1 MHLNINVISDFR
13 SRKTTPFYDSQ
24 DYSKSIAGM
33 KIIPLQT
40 SELKKIVSNGK
51 TYKELYPIFETA
63 FSSNLPPHEWY
74 NIKINNSLKYNKN
87 YEVYEMA
94 DKQLTN
100 SQILIKECVAQ
111 SFRDSDEYDDEASFF
126 EYFSSSQ
133 ILKDY
138 DLSDDEIEN
147 GIVGS
152 SGDGGCDSIYIFLNK
167 NLVLPDQ
174 IDSIIPSKESKV
186 EMVIIQSK
194 RETSFKES
202 AIQNWKDVSNNL
214 LSLSNS
220 LSDFTTRY
228 NDDVRESF
236 GFFRDLYTKLL
247 TSRVKLEF
255 KYIYVSYA
263 EELHPN
269 VKQQAEE
276 LKRLVCKLFPNAK
289 VNIEFVGAAELY
301 DKYNTPAETIVNL
314 PLAEVP
320 IALGKNKNYV
330 GLVSLK
336 DYYRFIVSEDNILRR
351 KFFEANVRD
360 YQGRNNVNSSIRETL
375 ETGQSE
381 DFWWLNNGITILTS
395 EAMLVNNRE
404 LQLTNP
410 EIVNG
415 LQTSNEIYLYFKNN
429 LSLLDSETRN
439 VLVRIIVPDSEES
452 RDNIIFA
459 TNNQTNIPKAS
470 LRVTDPIHLQIELY
484 LKGRGLFYD
493 RRKNY
498 YKNQGKKPSEII
510 GVSFLGQCLITLFLK
525 KPDYARARP
534 STILTDDDSYNKLYI
549 ENQDLDV
556 FYRCAVLGKKVQKNL
571 KRTIQY
577 TSAEKSDILFYLLY
591 GVVANSI
598 KKNNITI
605 ADIKHLDIDSITDDV
620 ISEIK
625 DKIYNI
631 YKENGGNGR
640 VAKSSEFVNKVDE
653 VLEEA

>member
-1 MHLNINVISDFR
+1 
-13 SRKTTPFYDSQ
+13 
-24 DYSKSIAGM
+24 
-33 KIIPLQT
+33 
-40 SELKKIVSNGK
+40 
-51 TYKELYPIFETA
+51 
-63 FSSNLPPHEWY
+63 
-74 NIKINNSLKYNKN
+74 
-87 YEVYEMA
+87 MA

-202 AIQNWKDVSNNL
+202 AIQKWKDVSNNL

-220 LSDFTTRY
+220 LSNFTTRY

-247 TSRVKLEF
+247 RSRVKLEF
-255 KYIYVSYA
+255 KYIYVSYV

-276 LKRLVCKLFPNAK
+276 LKGLVCKLFPNAK

-415 LQTSNEIYLYFKNN
+415 LQNSNEIYLYFKNN
-429 LSLLDSETRN
+429 LNLLDSETRN

-653 VLEEA
+653 VLELA

>member
-1 MHLNINVISDFR
+1 
-13 SRKTTPFYDSQ
+13 
-24 DYSKSIAGM
+24 
-33 KIIPLQT
+33 
-40 SELKKIVSNGK
+40 
-51 TYKELYPIFETA
+51 
-63 FSSNLPPHEWY
+63 
-74 NIKINNSLKYNKN
+74 
-87 YEVYEMA
+87 MA

-202 AIQNWKDVSNNL
+202 AIQKWKDVSNNL

-247 TSRVKLEF
+247 RSRVKLEF

-276 LKRLVCKLFPNAK
+276 LKGLVCKLFPNAK

-429 LSLLDSETRN
+429 LNLLDSETRN

-605 ADIKHLDIDSITDDV
+605 ADIKHLDIDSITDYV
-620 ISEIK
+620 ISEVK

-653 VLEEA
+653 VLELA

>member
-1 MHLNINVISDFR
+1 
-13 SRKTTPFYDSQ
+13 
-24 DYSKSIAGM
+24 
-33 KIIPLQT
+33 
-40 SELKKIVSNGK
+40 
-51 TYKELYPIFETA
+51 
-63 FSSNLPPHEWY
+63 
-74 NIKINNSLKYNKN
+74 
-87 YEVYEMA
+87 MA

-202 AIQNWKDVSNNL
+202 AIQKLKDVSNNL

-220 LSDFTTRY
+220 LSNFTTRY

-247 TSRVKLEF
+247 RSRVKLEF

-276 LKRLVCKLFPNAK
+276 LKGLVCKLFPNAK

-415 LQTSNEIYLYFKNN
+415 LQNSNEIYLYFKNN
-429 LSLLDSETRN
+429 LNLLDSETRN

-653 VLEEA
+653 VLELA

>member
-1 MHLNINVISDFR
+1 
-13 SRKTTPFYDSQ
+13 
-24 DYSKSIAGM
+24 
-33 KIIPLQT
+33 
-40 SELKKIVSNGK
+40 
-51 TYKELYPIFETA
+51 
-63 FSSNLPPHEWY
+63 
-74 NIKINNSLKYNKN
+74 
-87 YEVYEMA
+87 MA

-202 AIQNWKDVSNNL
+202 AIQKWKDVSNNL

-247 TSRVKLEF
+247 RSRVKLEF

-276 LKRLVCKLFPNAK
+276 LKGLVCKLFPNAK

-429 LSLLDSETRN
+429 LNLLDSETRN

-620 ISEIK
+620 ISEVK
-625 DKIYNI
+625 DKIYNNI
-631 YKENGGNGR
+631 KKMVEMD
-640 VAKSSEFVNKVDE
+640 V
-653 VLEEA
+653 

>member
-1 MHLNINVISDFR
+1 
-13 SRKTTPFYDSQ
+13 
-24 DYSKSIAGM
+24 
-33 KIIPLQT
+33 
-40 SELKKIVSNGK
+40 
-51 TYKELYPIFETA
+51 
-63 FSSNLPPHEWY
+63 
-74 NIKINNSLKYNKN
+74 
-87 YEVYEMA
+87 MA

-202 AIQNWKDVSNNL
+202 AIQKWKDVSNNL

-247 TSRVKLEF
+247 RSRVKLEF

-276 LKRLVCKLFPNAK
+276 LKGLVCKLFPNAK

-429 LSLLDSETRN
+429 LNLLDSETRN

-549 ENQDLDV
+549 ENQDLYV

-620 ISEIK
+620 ISEVK

-653 VLEEA
+653 VLELA

>member
-1 MHLNINVISDFR
+1 
-13 SRKTTPFYDSQ
+13 
-24 DYSKSIAGM
+24 
-33 KIIPLQT
+33 
-40 SELKKIVSNGK
+40 
-51 TYKELYPIFETA
+51 
-63 FSSNLPPHEWY
+63 
-74 NIKINNSLKYNKN
+74 
-87 YEVYEMA
+87 MA

-202 AIQNWKDVSNNL
+202 AIQKWKDVSNNL

-247 TSRVKLEF
+247 RSRVKLEF

-276 LKRLVCKLFPNAK
+276 LKGLVCKLFPNAK

-429 LSLLDSETRN
+429 LNLLDSETRN

-620 ISEIK
+620 ISEVK

-631 YKENGGNGR
+631 YIKKMVEMD
-640 VAKSSEFVNKVDE
+640 V
-653 VLEEA
+653 

>member
-1 MHLNINVISDFR
+1 
-13 SRKTTPFYDSQ
+13 
-24 DYSKSIAGM
+24 
-33 KIIPLQT
+33 
-40 SELKKIVSNGK
+40 
-51 TYKELYPIFETA
+51 
-63 FSSNLPPHEWY
+63 
-74 NIKINNSLKYNKN
+74 
-87 YEVYEMA
+87 MA

-174 IDSIIPSKESKV
+174 IGSIIASKESKV

-194 RETSFKES
+194 RETSFTES
-202 AIQNWKDVSNNL
+202 AIQKWKDVSNNL

-263 EELHPN
+263 GELHPN

-276 LKRLVCKLFPNAK
+276 LRNLVCQLFPNAK

-375 ETGQSE
+375 ENGKSE

-439 VLVRIIVPDSEES
+439 VLVRIIAPDSEES

-556 FYRCAVLGKKVQKNL
+556 FYRCAVLGKKTQKNL

-598 KKNNITI
+598 KKNDITI
-605 ADIKHLDIDSITDDV
+605 ADIKNLDINSITDDV

-625 DKIYNI
+625 DKIYKI

-640 VAKSSEFVNKVDE
+640 VAKSSKFVDKVDE
-653 VLEEA
+653 VLELA

>member
-1 MHLNINVISDFR
+1 
-13 SRKTTPFYDSQ
+13 
-24 DYSKSIAGM
+24 
-33 KIIPLQT
+33 
-40 SELKKIVSNGK
+40 
-51 TYKELYPIFETA
+51 
-63 FSSNLPPHEWY
+63 
-74 NIKINNSLKYNKN
+74 
-87 YEVYEMA
+87 MA

-202 AIQNWKDVSNNL
+202 AIQKWKDVSNNL

-276 LKRLVCKLFPNAK
+276 LMELVCKLFPNAK
-289 VNIEFVGAAELY
+289 VNIEFVGAAGLY

-605 ADIKHLDIDSITDDV
+605 EDIKHLDIESITDDV

-653 VLEEA
+653 VLELM

>member
-1 MHLNINVISDFR
+1 MTN
-13 SRKTTPFYDSQ
+13 
-24 DYSKSIAGM
+24 
-33 KIIPLQT
+33 
-40 SELKKIVSNGK
+40 
-51 TYKELYPIFETA
+51 
-63 FSSNLPPHEWY
+63 
-74 NIKINNSLKYNKN
+74 
-87 YEVYEMA
+87 
-94 DKQLTN
+94 KQLTN

-202 AIQNWKDVSNNL
+202 AIQKWKDVSNNL

-247 TSRVKLEF
+247 RGRVKLEF

-263 EELHPN
+263 EELHQN

-276 LKRLVCKLFPNAK
+276 LRGLVCKLFPNAK

-429 LSLLDSETRN
+429 LNLLDSETRN

-620 ISEIK
+620 ISEVK

-653 VLEEA
+653 VLELA

>member
-1 MHLNINVISDFR
+1 
-13 SRKTTPFYDSQ
+13 
-24 DYSKSIAGM
+24 
-33 KIIPLQT
+33 
-40 SELKKIVSNGK
+40 
-51 TYKELYPIFETA
+51 
-63 FSSNLPPHEWY
+63 
-74 NIKINNSLKYNKN
+74 
-87 YEVYEMA
+87 MA
-94 DKQLTN
+94 DIQLTN

-202 AIQNWKDVSNNL
+202 AIQKWKDVSNNL

-263 EELHPN
+263 GELHPN

-276 LKRLVCKLFPNAK
+276 LRKLVCKLFPNAK
-289 VNIEFVGAAELY
+289 VNIEFVGAAALY

-336 DYYRFIVSEDNILRR
+336 DYYHFIVSEDNILRR

-375 ETGQSE
+375 ENGKSE

-439 VLVRIIVPDSEES
+439 VLVRIIAPDSEES

-484 LKGRGLFYD
+484 LKGRGLYYD

-556 FYRCAVLGKKVQKNL
+556 FYRCAVLGKKTQKNL

-605 ADIKHLDIDSITDDV
+605 SDIKNLDINSITDDD

-625 DKIYNI
+625 DKIYKI

-640 VAKSSEFVNKVDE
+640 VAKSSKFVDKVDE
-653 VLEEA
+653 VLALA

>member
-1 MHLNINVISDFR
+1 
-13 SRKTTPFYDSQ
+13 
-24 DYSKSIAGM
+24 
-33 KIIPLQT
+33 
-40 SELKKIVSNGK
+40 
-51 TYKELYPIFETA
+51 
-63 FSSNLPPHEWY
+63 
-74 NIKINNSLKYNKN
+74 
-87 YEVYEMA
+87 MA

-202 AIQNWKDVSNNL
+202 AIQKWKDVSNNL

-220 LSDFTTRY
+220 LSNFTTRY

-247 TSRVKLEF
+247 RSRVKLEF

-276 LKRLVCKLFPNAK
+276 LKGLVCKLFPNAK

-360 YQGRNNVNSSIRETL
+360 YPGRNNVNSSIRETL

-429 LSLLDSETRN
+429 LNLLDSETRN

-653 VLEEA
+653 VLELA

>member
-1 MHLNINVISDFR
+1 
-13 SRKTTPFYDSQ
+13 
-24 DYSKSIAGM
+24 
-33 KIIPLQT
+33 
-40 SELKKIVSNGK
+40 
-51 TYKELYPIFETA
+51 
-63 FSSNLPPHEWY
+63 
-74 NIKINNSLKYNKN
+74 
-87 YEVYEMA
+87 MA

-202 AIQNWKDVSNNL
+202 AIQKWKDVSNNL

-247 TSRVKLEF
+247 RSRVKLEF

-276 LKRLVCKLFPNAK
+276 LKGLVCKLFPNAK

-429 LSLLDSETRN
+429 LNLLDSETRN
-439 VLVRIIVPDSEES
+439 VLVRIIVPDSEEF

-620 ISEIK
+620 ISEVK

-653 VLEEA
+653 VLELA

>member
-1 MHLNINVISDFR
+1 
-13 SRKTTPFYDSQ
+13 
-24 DYSKSIAGM
+24 
-33 KIIPLQT
+33 
-40 SELKKIVSNGK
+40 
-51 TYKELYPIFETA
+51 
-63 FSSNLPPHEWY
+63 
-74 NIKINNSLKYNKN
+74 
-87 YEVYEMA
+87 MA

-202 AIQNWKDVSNNL
+202 AIQKWKDVSNNL

-247 TSRVKLEF
+247 RSRVKLEF

-276 LKRLVCKLFPNAK
+276 LKGLVCKLFPNAK

-429 LSLLDSETRN
+429 LNLLDSETRN

-470 LRVTDPIHLQIELY
+470 LRVTYPIHLQIELY

-620 ISEIK
+620 ISEVK

-653 VLEEA
+653 VLELA

>member
-1 MHLNINVISDFR
+1 
-13 SRKTTPFYDSQ
+13 
-24 DYSKSIAGM
+24 
-33 KIIPLQT
+33 
-40 SELKKIVSNGK
+40 
-51 TYKELYPIFETA
+51 
-63 FSSNLPPHEWY
+63 
-74 NIKINNSLKYNKN
+74 
-87 YEVYEMA
+87 MA

-202 AIQNWKDVSNNL
+202 AIQKWKDVSNNL

-247 TSRVKLEF
+247 RSRVKLEF

-276 LKRLVCKLFPNAK
+276 LKGLVCKLFPNAK

-620 ISEIK
+620 ISEVK

-653 VLEEA
+653 VLELA

>member
-1 MHLNINVISDFR
+1 
-13 SRKTTPFYDSQ
+13 
-24 DYSKSIAGM
+24 
-33 KIIPLQT
+33 
-40 SELKKIVSNGK
+40 
-51 TYKELYPIFETA
+51 
-63 FSSNLPPHEWY
+63 
-74 NIKINNSLKYNKN
+74 
-87 YEVYEMA
+87 MA

-202 AIQNWKDVSNNL
+202 AIQKWKDVSNNL

-247 TSRVKLEF
+247 RSRVKLEF

-276 LKRLVCKLFPNAK
+276 LKGLVCKLFPNAK

-336 DYYRFIVSEDNILRR
+336 DYYRFIVSEDKILRR

-429 LSLLDSETRN
+429 LNLLDSETRN

-620 ISEIK
+620 ISEVK

-653 VLEEA
+653 VLELA

>member
-1 MHLNINVISDFR
+1 
-13 SRKTTPFYDSQ
+13 
-24 DYSKSIAGM
+24 
-33 KIIPLQT
+33 
-40 SELKKIVSNGK
+40 
-51 TYKELYPIFETA
+51 
-63 FSSNLPPHEWY
+63 
-74 NIKINNSLKYNKN
+74 
-87 YEVYEMA
+87 MA

-202 AIQNWKDVSNNL
+202 AIQKWKDVSNNL

-247 TSRVKLEF
+247 RSRVKLEF

-276 LKRLVCKLFPNAK
+276 LKGLVCKLFPNAK

-429 LSLLDSETRN
+429 LNLLDSETRN

-498 YKNQGKKPSEII
+498 YKNKGKKPSEII

-620 ISEIK
+620 ISEVK

-653 VLEEA
+653 VLELA

>member
-1 MHLNINVISDFR
+1 
-13 SRKTTPFYDSQ
+13 
-24 DYSKSIAGM
+24 
-33 KIIPLQT
+33 
-40 SELKKIVSNGK
+40 
-51 TYKELYPIFETA
+51 
-63 FSSNLPPHEWY
+63 
-74 NIKINNSLKYNKN
+74 
-87 YEVYEMA
+87 MA

-174 IDSIIPSKESKV
+174 IDPIIPSKESKV

-202 AIQNWKDVSNNL
+202 AIQKWKDVSNNL

-247 TSRVKLEF
+247 RSRVKLEF

-276 LKRLVCKLFPNAK
+276 LKGLVCKLFPNAK

-429 LSLLDSETRN
+429 LNLLDSETRN

-620 ISEIK
+620 ISEVK

-653 VLEEA
+653 VLELA

>member
-1 MHLNINVISDFR
+1 
-13 SRKTTPFYDSQ
+13 
-24 DYSKSIAGM
+24 
-33 KIIPLQT
+33 
-40 SELKKIVSNGK
+40 
-51 TYKELYPIFETA
+51 
-63 FSSNLPPHEWY
+63 
-74 NIKINNSLKYNKN
+74 
-87 YEVYEMA
+87 MA

-202 AIQNWKDVSNNL
+202 AIQKWKDVSNNL

-236 GFFRDLYTKLL
+236 GFFRDLYTRLL

-276 LKRLVCKLFPNAK
+276 LKGLVCKLFPNAK

-429 LSLLDSETRN
+429 LNLLDSETRN

-549 ENQDLDV
+549 KNQDLDV

-605 ADIKHLDIDSITDDV
+605 ADIKHLDIDSITDDL

-653 VLEEA
+653 VLELA

>member
-1 MHLNINVISDFR
+1 
-13 SRKTTPFYDSQ
+13 
-24 DYSKSIAGM
+24 
-33 KIIPLQT
+33 
-40 SELKKIVSNGK
+40 
-51 TYKELYPIFETA
+51 
-63 FSSNLPPHEWY
+63 
-74 NIKINNSLKYNKN
+74 
-87 YEVYEMA
+87 MA
-94 DKQLTN
+94 DKRLTN

-174 IDSIIPSKESKV
+174 IDSITPSKESKV

-247 TSRVKLEF
+247 TSKVKLEF

-276 LKRLVCKLFPNAK
+276 LKGLVCKLFPNAK

-360 YQGRNNVNSSIRETL
+360 YQGRNNVNSRIRETL

-429 LSLLDSETRN
+429 LSLLDSEIRN

-459 TNNQTNIPKAS
+459 TNNQTSIPKAS

-653 VLEEA
+653 VLELA

>member
-1 MHLNINVISDFR
+1 
-13 SRKTTPFYDSQ
+13 
-24 DYSKSIAGM
+24 
-33 KIIPLQT
+33 
-40 SELKKIVSNGK
+40 
-51 TYKELYPIFETA
+51 
-63 FSSNLPPHEWY
+63 
-74 NIKINNSLKYNKN
+74 
-87 YEVYEMA
+87 MA

-202 AIQNWKDVSNNL
+202 AIQKWKDVSNNL

-220 LSDFTTRY
+220 LSNFTTRY

-236 GFFRDLYTKLL
+236 GFFRDLCTKLL
-247 TSRVKLEF
+247 RSRVKLEF

-276 LKRLVCKLFPNAK
+276 LKGLVCKLFPNAK

-429 LSLLDSETRN
+429 LNLLDSETRN

-653 VLEEA
+653 VLELA

>member
-1 MHLNINVISDFR
+1 
-13 SRKTTPFYDSQ
+13 
-24 DYSKSIAGM
+24 
-33 KIIPLQT
+33 
-40 SELKKIVSNGK
+40 
-51 TYKELYPIFETA
+51 
-63 FSSNLPPHEWY
+63 
-74 NIKINNSLKYNKN
+74 
-87 YEVYEMA
+87 MA

-276 LKRLVCKLFPNAK
+276 LKGLVCKLFPNAK

-336 DYYRFIVSEDNILRR
+336 DYYRFIVSKDNILRR

-653 VLEEA
+653 VLELA

>member
-1 MHLNINVISDFR
+1 
-13 SRKTTPFYDSQ
+13 
-24 DYSKSIAGM
+24 
-33 KIIPLQT
+33 
-40 SELKKIVSNGK
+40 
-51 TYKELYPIFETA
+51 
-63 FSSNLPPHEWY
+63 
-74 NIKINNSLKYNKN
+74 
-87 YEVYEMA
+87 MA

-202 AIQNWKDVSNNL
+202 AIQKWKDVSNNL

-247 TSRVKLEF
+247 RSRVKLEF

-276 LKRLVCKLFPNAK
+276 LKGLVCKLFPNAK

-381 DFWWLNNGITILTS
+381 NFWWLNNGITILTS

-429 LSLLDSETRN
+429 LNLLDSETRN

-620 ISEIK
+620 ISEVK

-653 VLEEA
+653 VLELA

>member
-1 MHLNINVISDFR
+1 MV
-13 SRKTTPFYDSQ
+13 
-24 DYSKSIAGM
+24 
-33 KIIPLQT
+33 
-40 SELKKIVSNGK
+40 
-51 TYKELYPIFETA
+51 
-63 FSSNLPPHEWY
+63 
-74 NIKINNSLKYNKN
+74 
-87 YEVYEMA
+87 

-276 LKRLVCKLFPNAK
+276 LKGLVCKLFPNAK

-351 KFFEANVRD
+351 KFFGANVRD

-653 VLEEA
+653 VLELA

>member
-1 MHLNINVISDFR
+1 
-13 SRKTTPFYDSQ
+13 
-24 DYSKSIAGM
+24 
-33 KIIPLQT
+33 
-40 SELKKIVSNGK
+40 
-51 TYKELYPIFETA
+51 
-63 FSSNLPPHEWY
+63 
-74 NIKINNSLKYNKN
+74 
-87 YEVYEMA
+87 MA

-174 IDSIIPSKESKV
+174 IDSITPSKESKV

-247 TSRVKLEF
+247 TSKVKLEF

-276 LKRLVCKLFPNAK
+276 LKGLVCKLFPNAK

-360 YQGRNNVNSSIRETL
+360 YQGRNNVNSRIRETL

-429 LSLLDSETRN
+429 LSLLDSEIRN

-459 TNNQTNIPKAS
+459 TNNQTSIPKAS

-525 KPDYARARP
+525 KTDYARARP

-653 VLEEA
+653 VLELA

>member
-1 MHLNINVISDFR
+1 
-13 SRKTTPFYDSQ
+13 
-24 DYSKSIAGM
+24 
-33 KIIPLQT
+33 
-40 SELKKIVSNGK
+40 
-51 TYKELYPIFETA
+51 
-63 FSSNLPPHEWY
+63 
-74 NIKINNSLKYNKN
+74 
-87 YEVYEMA
+87 MA

-202 AIQNWKDVSNNL
+202 AIQKWKDVSNNL

-247 TSRVKLEF
+247 RSRVKLEF

-276 LKRLVCKLFPNAK
+276 LKGLVCKLFPNAK

-429 LSLLDSETRN
+429 LNLLDSETRN

-591 GVVANSI
+591 GVVANCI

-653 VLEEA
+653 VLELA

>member
-1 MHLNINVISDFR
+1 
-13 SRKTTPFYDSQ
+13 
-24 DYSKSIAGM
+24 
-33 KIIPLQT
+33 
-40 SELKKIVSNGK
+40 
-51 TYKELYPIFETA
+51 
-63 FSSNLPPHEWY
+63 
-74 NIKINNSLKYNKN
+74 
-87 YEVYEMA
+87 MA

-202 AIQNWKDVSNNL
+202 AIQKWKDVSNNL

-247 TSRVKLEF
+247 RSRVKLEF

-276 LKRLVCKLFPNAK
+276 WKGLVCKLFPNAK

-429 LSLLDSETRN
+429 LNLLDSETRN

-620 ISEIK
+620 ISEVK

-653 VLEEA
+653 VLELA

>member
-1 MHLNINVISDFR
+1 
-13 SRKTTPFYDSQ
+13 
-24 DYSKSIAGM
+24 
-33 KIIPLQT
+33 
-40 SELKKIVSNGK
+40 
-51 TYKELYPIFETA
+51 
-63 FSSNLPPHEWY
+63 
-74 NIKINNSLKYNKN
+74 
-87 YEVYEMA
+87 MA

-202 AIQNWKDVSNNL
+202 AIQKWKDVSNNL

-247 TSRVKLEF
+247 RSRVKLEF

-276 LKRLVCKLFPNAK
+276 LKGLVCKLFPNAK

-429 LSLLDSETRN
+429 LNLLDSETRN

-470 LRVTDPIHLQIELY
+470 LRVADPIHLQIELY

-620 ISEIK
+620 ISEVK

-653 VLEEA
+653 VLELA

>member
-1 MHLNINVISDFR
+1 
-13 SRKTTPFYDSQ
+13 
-24 DYSKSIAGM
+24 
-33 KIIPLQT
+33 
-40 SELKKIVSNGK
+40 
-51 TYKELYPIFETA
+51 
-63 FSSNLPPHEWY
+63 
-74 NIKINNSLKYNKN
+74 
-87 YEVYEMA
+87 MA

-202 AIQNWKDVSNNL
+202 AIQKWKDVSNNL

-220 LSDFTTRY
+220 LSNFTTRY

-247 TSRVKLEF
+247 RSRVKLEF

-276 LKRLVCKLFPNAK
+276 LKGLVCKLFPNAK

-395 EAMLVNNRE
+395 EAMVVNNRE

-429 LSLLDSETRN
+429 LNLLDSETRN

-653 VLEEA
+653 VLELA

>member
-1 MHLNINVISDFR
+1 
-13 SRKTTPFYDSQ
+13 
-24 DYSKSIAGM
+24 
-33 KIIPLQT
+33 
-40 SELKKIVSNGK
+40 
-51 TYKELYPIFETA
+51 
-63 FSSNLPPHEWY
+63 
-74 NIKINNSLKYNKN
+74 
-87 YEVYEMA
+87 MA

-202 AIQNWKDVSNNL
+202 AIQKWKDVSNNL

-247 TSRVKLEF
+247 RSRVKLEF

-276 LKRLVCKLFPNAK
+276 LKGLVCKLFPNAK

-314 PLAEVP
+314 PLPEVP

-429 LSLLDSETRN
+429 LNLLDSETRN

-620 ISEIK
+620 ISEVK

-653 VLEEA
+653 VLELA

>member
-1 MHLNINVISDFR
+1 
-13 SRKTTPFYDSQ
+13 
-24 DYSKSIAGM
+24 
-33 KIIPLQT
+33 
-40 SELKKIVSNGK
+40 
-51 TYKELYPIFETA
+51 
-63 FSSNLPPHEWY
+63 
-74 NIKINNSLKYNKN
+74 
-87 YEVYEMA
+87 MA

-167 NLVLPDQ
+167 NLELPDQ

-202 AIQNWKDVSNNL
+202 AIQKWKDVSNNL

-247 TSRVKLEF
+247 RSRVKLEF

-276 LKRLVCKLFPNAK
+276 LKGLVCKLFPNAK

-429 LSLLDSETRN
+429 LNLLDSETRN

-620 ISEIK
+620 ISEVK

-653 VLEEA
+653 VLELA

>member
-1 MHLNINVISDFR
+1 MTN
-13 SRKTTPFYDSQ
+13 
-24 DYSKSIAGM
+24 
-33 KIIPLQT
+33 
-40 SELKKIVSNGK
+40 
-51 TYKELYPIFETA
+51 
-63 FSSNLPPHEWY
+63 
-74 NIKINNSLKYNKN
+74 
-87 YEVYEMA
+87 
-94 DKQLTN
+94 KQLTN

-202 AIQNWKDVSNNL
+202 AIQKWKDVSNNL

-247 TSRVKLEF
+247 RSRVKLEF

-263 EELHPN
+263 EELHQN

-276 LKRLVCKLFPNAK
+276 LRGLVCKLFPNAK

-429 LSLLDSETRN
+429 LNLLDSETRN

-525 KPDYARARP
+525 KTDYARARP

-620 ISEIK
+620 ISEVK

-653 VLEEA
+653 VLELA